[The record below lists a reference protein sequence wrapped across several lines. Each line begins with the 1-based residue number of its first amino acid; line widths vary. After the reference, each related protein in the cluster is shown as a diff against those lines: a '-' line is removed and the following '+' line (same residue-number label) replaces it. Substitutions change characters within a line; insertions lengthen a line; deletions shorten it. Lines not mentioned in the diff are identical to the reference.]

1 MQKLV
6 NTVSKE
12 DLLKIPFPKTDDIG
26 LIIVDVETFIK
37 DLKRDIALGESGEDD
52 WHKYRITSVW
62 DSTDPETVLDQLKD
76 FNSQYGLIIMEDGM
90 DPEVDIH
97 TLTKTEM
104 KALAE
109 LQPYELN
116 EKVVEYCG
124 KLAKIC
130 NDNAESECVEC
141 RAGMPSKYSKSVLKT
156 DLDLDLC

>member
-12 DLLKIPFPKTDDIG
+12 DLLKIPFPKTDDI
-26 LIIVDVETFIK
+26 
-37 DLKRDIALGESGEDD
+37 ALDESGEDD

-97 TLTKTEM
+97 L
-104 KALAE
+104 
-109 LQPYELN
+109 
-116 EKVVEYCG
+116 
-124 KLAKIC
+124 
-130 NDNAESECVEC
+130 S
-141 RAGMPSKYSKSVLKT
+141 
-156 DLDLDLC
+156 